1 MFTRIKWLNESLYNL
16 KIQLD
21 EQVNSDGG
29 HFELSPMYHNI
40 ILVDLLDIFNLL
52 DTQDDPTVQDAKKYI
67 KSKILGMYAFSHHM
81 SHQDKK
87 ISFFNDSCFGIAL
100 DINEIKTYL
109 GILGLD
115 STQSSQSS
123 IFLENSGYMIS
134 NLNNSKVIFD
144 VGDVGA
150 RYQPGHGHADT
161 LSFEMSNKG
170 KRIIVNSGI
179 NTYDLSPERE
189 FQRSTKAH
197 NTVSVNDKNSSEV
210 WHNFRVA
217 NRAKVKDCHFL
228 KYPEYNSMSASHD
241 GYKSFLSGNIHTRK
255 IKHQKKCI
263 EIIDEISGK
272 FKSAKTYFYL
282 HPDVDI
288 FHYKDT
294 LRLSIFNENIEVLVI
309 GGHFEVLDSFWY
321 PEFNKQIKNKVIEIS
336 YEEKQKAIF
345 RFI

>member
-1 MFTRIKWLNESLYNL
+1 
-16 KIQLD
+16 
-21 EQVNSDGG
+21 
-29 HFELSPMYHNI
+29 MYHNI

-87 ISFFNDSCFGIAL
+87 ISFSMIHALEFL

-228 KYPEYNSMSASHD
+228 KYPEYNSMKASHD
-241 GYKSFLSGNIHTRK
+241 GYKSF
-255 IKHQKKCI
+255 
-263 EIIDEISGK
+263 
-272 FKSAKTYFYL
+272 
-282 HPDVDI
+282 
-288 FHYKDT
+288 
-294 LRLSIFNENIEVLVI
+294 
-309 GGHFEVLDSFWY
+309 
-321 PEFNKQIKNKVIEIS
+321 
-336 YEEKQKAIF
+336 
-345 RFI
+345 